1 MRQLVLFV
9 VDSLGLSGKTRALTN
24 LALGLARERYD
35 SFVVTFAPPEGMLA
49 EQLRAG
55 GVRIE
60 HVECDDGLA
69 PKVVARM
76 WKLMRQLKPAIVHCY
91 NPRPMLYGGLAAA
104 AMAQPA
110 IGTLS
115 AFACMGDDRS
125 YTFLPQPLHT
135 RSRRNRV
142 RNRMLGWLMKR
153 VTAVS
158 PLAGHAF
165 CDSNAIPR
173 SKLRVIAYGVDA
185 EGRVAAAEV
194 ARIRAEIRVSD
205 GELLV
210 GSVGRLVEQKDY
222 PNQLRALALAAR
234 HSPLRMTVAGA
245 GPLAH
250 ELEQLARRLRIGD
263 RVHWMGERPDVP
275 AVLRCFDA
283 FVISSKFEA
292 VRRQRARGHGR
303 GPADRGDRRQ
313 RAIRD
318 PRPRTRRDA
327 RTRGAARRR
336 WQRRSARWPPIR
348 RCASASGLTR
358 VTSRAPVTASER
370 PCPRTRAS
378 TKKCSR
384 TVRDDRGV
392 RNDRAVG
399 ECARRRRAPER
410 HARRTGPGPTLASRR
425 RGRVRRPSAGSGS
438 QAAAASSGAHA

>member
-1 MRQLVLFV
+1 MKQLVLFV

-55 GVRIE
+55 GVQVE

-69 PKVVARM
+69 PRVVARM
-76 WKLMRQLKPAIVHCY
+76 LKLMRHLKPAIVHCY

-104 AMAQPA
+104 AMARPA

-125 YTFLPQPLHT
+125 YSFLPQPLHT
-135 RSRRNRV
+135 RSRRNRI

-158 PLAGHAF
+158 PHAGHTF
-165 CDSNAIPR
+165 CDSNSIPR
-173 SKLRVIAYGVDA
+173 SKLRVISYGVNV
-185 EGRVAAAEV
+185 EERVAADEV
-194 ARIRAEIRVSD
+194 ARIRAEIGVSD

-245 GPLAH
+245 GPLAR
-250 ELEQLARRLRIGD
+250 ELQELTRRLRIGD

-283 FVISSKFEA
+283 FVIASKFEPFGVSVLEA
-292 VRRQRARGHGR
+292 MAAGLPIVATDVNELSEILDRGRAGMLVPAERPEALAEALGALATDPKLRERLGSHARHVARARYSLE
-303 GPADRGDRRQ
+303 
-313 RAIRD
+313 
-318 PRPRTRRDA
+318 
-327 RTRGAARRR
+327 AAV
-336 WQRRSARWPPIR
+336 SAYQN
-348 RCASASGLTR
+348 LYEE
-358 VTSRAPVTASER
+358 VLDE
-370 PCPRTRAS
+370 
-378 TKKCSR
+378 
-384 TVRDDRGV
+384 GV
-392 RNDRAVG
+392 
-399 ECARRRRAPER
+399 
-410 HARRTGPGPTLASRR
+410 
-425 RGRVRRPSAGSGS
+425 
-438 QAAAASSGAHA
+438 Q